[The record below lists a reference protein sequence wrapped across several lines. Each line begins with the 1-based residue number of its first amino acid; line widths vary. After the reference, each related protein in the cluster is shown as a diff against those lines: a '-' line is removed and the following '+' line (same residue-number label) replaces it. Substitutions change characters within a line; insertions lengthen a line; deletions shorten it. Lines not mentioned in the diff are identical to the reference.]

1 MKTSVNMVRTMGSFE
16 VIQRTKDGM
25 FNATTLLKQWNQLSG
40 QGKKLDNFFE
50 NISTKEFI
58 EAIQEEE
65 VLHTRNSVYV
75 KSRAS
80 RGANA
85 GTWMHPLLFID
96 FAMWINPRF
105 KYQVIKFVHDQLIQ
119 YRHEAGNR
127 YKVLTNAAAQLPGVN
142 YRRIANGL
150 NWIVFGRHESGTLR
164 QSATKE
170 QLNTLAEVQ
179 SKLAFAIDM
188 GYIKTFEE
196 LITEMKKMYHI
207 HHSQPHN
214 RN

>member
-142 YRRIANGL
+142 YRRIAKGL

-164 QSATKE
+164 QTATKE